1 MAILGAKN
9 AAGATAG
16 VSTSETLVPE
26 LGGIT
31 LSTSLLSSP
40 SDNGHINGNKSTSK
54 SNKLQA
60 TQNGNT
66 SITTKP
72 VAKSPPSRNGSPLTP
87 KNILYLRNGESKT
100 GLSFFA

>member
-54 SNKLQA
+54 SILAA

-72 VAKSPPSRNGSPLTP
+72 VSKSPPSRNGSPLTP

>member
-1 MAILGAKN
+1 MAILGVKN

-31 LSTSLLSSP
+31 LSTSLLPSP
-40 SDNGHINGNKSTSK
+40 SDNGHISGNKSTSK
-54 SNKLQA
+54 SISGA

-66 SITTKP
+66 SITTKV
-72 VAKSPPSRNGSPLTP
+72 VAKPPPSRNGSPLTP

-100 GLSFFA
+100 GLSSFT

>member
-54 SNKLQA
+54 SILAA
-60 TQNGNT
+60 TQNGNIA
-66 SITTKP
+66 ITTKP
-72 VAKSPPSRNGSPLTP
+72 AAKSPPSRNGSPLTP

-100 GLSFFA
+100 GLSFLA